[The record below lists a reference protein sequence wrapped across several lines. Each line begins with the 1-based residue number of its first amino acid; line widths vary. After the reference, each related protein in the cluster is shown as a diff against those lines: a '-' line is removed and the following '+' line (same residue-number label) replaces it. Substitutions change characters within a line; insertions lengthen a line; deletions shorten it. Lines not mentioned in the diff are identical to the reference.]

1 MDKREG
7 NRNEMKKPSR
17 LLLLTALL
25 LAALWMP
32 VWANSA
38 EPPAI
43 VIIVNGA
50 PEDLTLTLQ
59 TEAAASKAGIIRKP
73 IETYFTFYTR
83 EIPGT
88 GDYQLLAEGGGYS
101 HVISVRAPEK
111 TYNNI
116 YTLNLAQG
124 TLTEGKLPLRDALLV
139 GLRLSLTLLLE
150 GAVFLAAGYRSP
162 GSWRAILGVNL
173 LTQGALNLWLTGLM
187 PLAGY
192 AVLTLIF
199 GEFFVFLAELVSLP
213 LLVREKSRWR
223 TAGTVLLAN
232 GLSLAAGGWLITR
245 LPL

>member
-1 MDKREG
+1 MRRRGPVGPKAAWVL
-7 NRNEMKKPSR
+7 PV
-17 LLLLTALL
+17 TALL
-25 LAALWMP
+25 LAALWLP

-43 VIIVNGA
+43 LIIVSR
-50 PEDLTLTLQ
+50 PPQDLSLTLKTDTADVPARSTRRVL
-59 TEAAASKAGIIRKP
+59 EAYYA
-73 IETYFTFYTR
+73 FYSR
-83 EIPGT
+83 ELPAT
-88 GDYQLLAEGGGYS
+88 GDYQLFVKGGGYS

-162 GSWRAILGVNL
+162 GSWRFILGVNL

-232 GLSLAAGGWLITR
+232 GVSLAAGGWLITR